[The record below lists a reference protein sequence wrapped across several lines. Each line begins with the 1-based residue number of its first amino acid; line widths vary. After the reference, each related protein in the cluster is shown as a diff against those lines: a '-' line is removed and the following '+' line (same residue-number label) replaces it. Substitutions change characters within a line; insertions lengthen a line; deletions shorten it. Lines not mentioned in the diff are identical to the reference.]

1 MTHKHIVSGCRYDNK
16 KNNIFKMF
24 FSRMPRQA
32 GVFLLGT
39 SGMIGANQVENMET
53 ACTIWED
60 KVIHPF
66 AFRPHTHAL
75 GELRLLD

>member
-1 MTHKHIVSGCRYDNK
+1 
-16 KNNIFKMF
+16 
-24 FSRMPRQA
+24 MPRQA